1 MNTAEPLTIT
11 SNTIARIMRLATL
24 AHSSPDCERN
34 LYVALQ
40 SLPAVEQADLM
51 ALYMLG
57 RAGVRSFNVA
67 LANAQRQN
75 ASHIAGMLA
84 EKTNLTTCL
93 NAGLKRYHRQS

>member
-1 MNTAEPLTIT
+1 
-11 SNTIARIMRLATL
+11 
-24 AHSSPDCERN
+24 
-34 LYVALQ
+34 
-40 SLPAVEQADLM
+40 M